1 MIDIV
6 IQSCAGVLW
15 TLAYVLIIRRSRRD
29 RVYGMPLVALCANIT
44 WEFWYSL
51 VDRPPLPDAS
61 KRAGQFTV
69 DFVWFVFDLVIV
81 AQTLRYGPRQFAW
94 LGRRGFYALFALM
107 LAVTGPSVVLVNK
120 EFHDVYAIR
129 VTFLQTLLMSGL
141 FLAMLNAR
149 RSLAGQSLGVALAKM
164 GGTVLASLG
173 VLLYPP
179 DPVYRHSVLLPFLY
193 VAIFAL
199 DLTYTLLVWHLGREE
214 RRTGAASPVE
224 EPIPA

>member
-1 MIDIV
+1 MDTL
-6 IQSCAGVLW
+6 IQSGAGVLW
-15 TLAYVLIIRRSRRD
+15 TLAYLLIIRRSRRD

-51 VDRPPLPDAS
+51 VDRPPLPDPTN
-61 KRAGQFTV
+61 RAGQFVV
-69 DFVWFVFDLVIV
+69 DFVWFLFDLVIV

-94 LGRRGFYALFALM
+94 LGRRGFYAMFALL
-107 LAVTGPSVVLVNK
+107 LAVTGPSVVLINK
-120 EFHDVYAIR
+120 EFHDTYAIR

-141 FLAMLNAR
+141 FLGMLNAR
-149 RSLAGQSLGVALAKM
+149 RSLAGQSLGIALAKM
-164 GGTVLASLG
+164 GGTLLASLG
-173 VLLYPP
+173 IALYPP

-214 RRTGAASPVE
+214 RRTGTAPPVGERVAA
-224 EPIPA
+224 